1 VQDSEN
7 NPPPLEKVLTFLKE
21 KTGMEDLHAD
31 TDLYA
36 HGVTGKQFNELVRSF
51 GRRFN
56 VNTEN
61 YLWYFHTDEDGM
73 NFGAIFVKPP
83 HERVKRIPVTP
94 FMFAEFAEMGSW
106 TIEYPPHEIPGS
118 RLDHLLNVIIV
129 FAIAFLLVYVGARKF

>member
-7 NPPPLEKVLTFLKE
+7 NPLPLEKVIAFLQE

-31 TDLYA
+31 TDLFA
-36 HGVTGKQFNELVRSF
+36 HGVTGKQFNEVVRAF

-56 VNTEN
+56 VNTES

-83 HERVKRIPVTP
+83 YERVQRIPVTP
-94 FMFAEFAEMGSW
+94 LLLAEFADRGSW
-106 TIEYPPHEIPGS
+106 AIDYPSHEIPGS
-118 RLDHLLNVIIV
+118 RLDHLLNILFV
-129 FAIAFLLVYVGARKF
+129 FAIAFLLVYVAARKF